1 MIYVSFLLT
10 VASILSP
17 GPRDVLSLEFL
28 FSFGNFSMAKGVAV
42 APSGLVYIADT
53 GDNKVKVYSPSGDS
67 LREIG
72 GSGWGDLE
80 FDQPYD
86 IAVGAGLN
94 FYVADYGNHRIQ
106 RFDKDLNYIS
116 TLYTRDSDDP
126 SQRFGYPTS
135 VAVSRLGDLF
145 LLDNENIRVV
155 KVNTFSTIERTFGGI
170 EAGKGRLRNPRK
182 VRVTNQDL
190 VCVLDVQR
198 IVIFDNFGNYIRT
211 IGEGALKDPRGMAI
225 RRDTLFVVD
234 GAEVRLFDSEG
245 RLLEVLTPS
254 SGGQAGLEQSFN
266 DIAVS
271 GQRLFLLTDR
281 EVKVYEWREENT
293 LDNH

>member
-1 MIYVSFLLT
+1 V
-10 VASILSP
+10 P
-17 GPRDVLSLEFL
+17 
-28 FSFGNFSMAKGVAV
+28 KGIAV
-42 APSGLVYIADT
+42 APSGLVYVVDT

-67 LREIG
+67 LRELG

-86 IAVGAGLN
+86 IGVGSGLN

-170 EAGKGRLRNPRK
+170 EAGKGQLRNPRK
-182 VRVTNQDL
+182 VRVTSQDL
-190 VCVLDVQR
+190 VCVLDGQR
-198 IVIFDNFGNYIRT
+198 IVIFDNFGNYVRT
-211 IGEGALKDPRGMAI
+211 IAEGALTDPRGMTI
-225 RRDTLFVVD
+225 ERDTVYVVD
-234 GAEVRLFDSEG
+234 GRDIRLFDLEG
-245 RLLEVLTPS
+245 RLLEVLRLSRTAQEGS
-254 SGGQAGLEQSFN
+254 EQSFN
-266 DIAVS
+266 DIAVY
-271 GQRLFLLTDR
+271 GHRLYVLTDQ
-281 EVKVYEWREENT
+281 EVKVFEWR
-293 LDNH
+293 

>member
-1 MIYVSFLLT
+1 LTWLFFLS
-10 VASILSP
+10 SILCLPSFGHSNP
-17 GPRDVLSLEFL
+17 LQTSFL
-28 FSFGNFSMAKGVAV
+28 FSFGNFSGPRGIAV
-42 APSGLVYIADT
+42 APSGLIYVVDT
-53 GDNKVKVYSPSGDS
+53 GDNMVKVYSPLGDS
-67 LREIG
+67 LNEIG
-72 GSGWGDLE
+72 GSGWGQLE

-145 LLDNENIRVV
+145 LLDNENLRVV

-170 EAGKGRLRNPRK
+170 EAGKGRLENPRK
-182 VRVTNQDL
+182 IRLTNEDL
-190 VCVLDVQR
+190 VCVLDGRR
-198 IVIFDNFGNYIRT
+198 ILVFDYFGNYIRT
-211 IGEGALKDPRGMAI
+211 IGEGVLKDPRGMTVEN
-225 RRDTLFVVD
+225 DTVYVTD
-234 GAEVRLFDSEG
+234 GLDIELMNPDGKFLGILAPIGVGEHRSPEVFE
-245 RLLEVLTPS
+245 
-254 SGGQAGLEQSFN
+254 
-266 DIAVS
+266 DIAVR
-271 GQRLFLLTDR
+271 GDRLYLLSDSDVR
-281 EVKVYEWREENT
+281 VFEWRRNNT

>member
-1 MIYVSFLLT
+1 LQTS
-10 VASILSP
+10 
-17 GPRDVLSLEFL
+17 FL
-28 FSFGNFSMAKGVAV
+28 FSFGNFSGPRGIAV
-42 APSGLVYIADT
+42 APSGQVYVVDT
-53 GDNKVKVYSPSGDS
+53 GNNMVKVYSPSGDS
-67 LREIG
+67 LNEIG
-72 GSGWGDLE
+72 GSGWGQLE

-145 LLDNENIRVV
+145 LLDSENQRVV

-170 EAGKGRLRNPRK
+170 GAGKGRLENPRK
-182 VRVTNQDL
+182 VRLTSQDL
-190 VCVLDVQR
+190 VCVLDGQR
-198 IVIFDNFGNYIRT
+198 ILVFDYFGNYIRT
-211 IGEGALKDPRGMAI
+211 IGEGVLKDPRGMTMEN
-225 RRDTLFVVD
+225 DTLYVVD
-234 GAEVRLFDSEG
+234 GQDVELLSPEG
-245 RLLEVLTPS
+245 KFLGNLTP
-254 SGGQAGLEQSFN
+254 GDTGEQGSPEGFE
-266 DIAVS
+266 DIAVR
-271 GQRLFLLTDR
+271 GARLYLLSDSD
-281 EVKVYEWREENT
+281 VKVFDWQKKIT